1 MYYNIEILN
10 FIFEFILIH
19 FYLFIYFFFR
29 TSLNWKKIVHGRAY
43 GDGVYHSLQAQTS
56 SSYAGAYYRYDT
68 GAWKNSMLSVQKCMA
83 LSEIVNR
90 PDEFTR

>member
-1 MYYNIEILN
+1 MYYNILIDLK
-10 FIFEFILIH
+10 FILIH
-19 FYLFIYFFFR
+19 FYFFR

-43 GDGVYHSLQAQTS
+43 GDGVYHSLHAQTS

-68 GAWKNSMLSVQKCMA
+68 GVWKNSMLAVQKCLA

-90 PDEFTR
+90 PDQFTR